1 MLQSFAAAL
10 VHRGASGAVLCNSSS
25 DAHVILIGIAPCQ
38 LGVASV
44 HIFCTMHQVVGLG
57 SDLEDW
63 SFDAVII
70 CKVLVE
76 LVIQVAHLLGSL
88 KESFA
93 FFHREKVFSLL
104 IRHHLLNETI

>member
-1 MLQSFAAAL
+1 M
-10 VHRGASGAVLCNSSS
+10 H
-25 DAHVILIGIAPCQ
+25 PCQ

-44 HIFCTMHQVVGLG
+44 HIFCTMHQVVGFG
-57 SDLEDW
+57 SDLEYW

-70 CKVLVE
+70 CKELVE